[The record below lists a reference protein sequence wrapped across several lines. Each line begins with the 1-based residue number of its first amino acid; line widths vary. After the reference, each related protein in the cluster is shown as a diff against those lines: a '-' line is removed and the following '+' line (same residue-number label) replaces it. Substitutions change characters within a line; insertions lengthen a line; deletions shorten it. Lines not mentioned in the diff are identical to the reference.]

1 MALPFFL
8 ARSCGKL
15 FHLEI
20 RRLPN
25 SLVRLLVFHG
35 NSQGVDSRRHL
46 HSDLATNLFAQPIGS
61 NDLLV
66 DRLP

>member
-15 FHLEI
+15 FQLEI

-25 SLVRLLVFHG
+25 RLVRLLFFHG

-46 HSDLATNLFAQPIGS
+46 HSDLATNLFAQPIAS